1 MAFLD
6 TIFNRH
12 AEAPPPTHIRE
23 HVLMHILGTAVSEGR
38 REGKVIGDAD
48 DPDAGYL
55 FRNGSD
61 GVFEVAL
68 FSRRKNGKH
77 YSSYV
82 KAERVNWAMYDIKA
96 IVIDN
101 EPQPLK
107 NAKEIRAA
115 LSFIGDQVRNVYFN
129 RLPGIHSPWG
139 KFSPLGRFIT
149 RIRPM
154 GAARRTEPGFE
165 LSRPVFHTGR

>member
-1 MAFLD
+1 MSFLD

-12 AEAPPPTHIRE
+12 ADEPPPTYIRE
-23 HVLMHILGTAVSEGR
+23 LVLQRALSTSIPEGER
-38 REGKVIGDAD
+38 DGLVMGDPD

-55 FRNGSD
+55 FRNGRD
-61 GVFEVAL
+61 GVFEVAV
-68 FSRRKNGKH
+68 FSRQKNGKH
-77 YSSYV
+77 FSSYV

-101 EPQPLK
+101 EPQPLN

-115 LSFIGDQVRNVYFN
+115 LAFIGDQVRNVYFN

-154 GAARRTEPGFE
+154 PDDPPGLGLF
-165 LSRPVFHTGR
+165 